1 MGVFSRRRIYVRISR
16 ADGLTDAS
24 YIQYHKFRKSDFS
37 AYQSWFSDPELNQQL
52 GPIDKDWLD
61 YILNDATGV
70 QYCFT
75 HFDAL
80 IAVVGISNPTIER
93 QDYVVT
99 DIAVRPDLRRQGLG
113 RIILHLLPSMM
124 KRGPAKLWR
133 AYVNPDNRAAI
144 QLFESSG
151 WARMEKRMRE
161 DDMIIFEYLTKD

>member
-1 MGVFSRRRIYVRISR
+1 MI
-16 ADGLTDAS
+16 DAS
-24 YIQYHKFRKSDFS
+24 HIQYHKFRKSDFS

-61 YILNDATGV
+61 YILNDATGE

-75 HFDAL
+75 HFNAL
-80 IAVVGISNPTIER
+80 IAVVGISNPTIGR

-113 RIILHLLPSMM
+113 RIILHLLPSIRQGLGRIILHLLPSIM

-133 AYVNPDNRAAI
+133 AYVNPDNSAAI

-161 DDMIIFEYLTKD
+161 VDMIIFEYLTKD